1 MKKTLKKHLKGVFL
15 AILGLITGILCII
28 LGIKM
33 FKFFLPFIIGW
44 ILAMIASPLVEFLE
58 KKLKISRKHTSM
70 VIIIMV
76 LGAIIGGSY
85 LIGAKVMTETGKFL
99 EQAPNLYSGFSE
111 EFQEVEHNLRSIIKE
126 LPDNVQASI
135 DNTQEELGKEIGT
148 IISTV
153 SELTVDYAGN
163 IAKNLPNALISTIF
177 TLLSSYFFIADRN
190 RILEFGRKH
199 TPKMIQ
205 DKWRMLAE
213 SFKKVFSVY
222 F

>member
-99 EQAPNLYSGFSE
+99 EHAPNLYSGFSE
-111 EFQEVEHNLRSIIKE
+111 EFQEV
-126 LPDNVQASI
+126 
-135 DNTQEELGKEIGT
+135 
-148 IISTV
+148 
-153 SELTVDYAGN
+153 
-163 IAKNLPNALISTIF
+163 
-177 TLLSSYFFIADRN
+177 
-190 RILEFGRKH
+190 
-199 TPKMIQ
+199 
-205 DKWRMLAE
+205 
-213 SFKKVFSVY
+213 
-222 F
+222 

>member
-15 AILGLITGILCII
+15 AILGLITGILCIV
-28 LGIKM
+28 LGIKI

-44 ILAMIASPLVEFLE
+44 FLAMIASPLVEFLE

-111 EFQEVEHNLRSIIKE
+111 SMNYRNWQSGKKNFRIMCRRVSIIRR
-126 LPDNVQASI
+126 
-135 DNTQEELGKEIGT
+135 
-148 IISTV
+148 
-153 SELTVDYAGN
+153 
-163 IAKNLPNALISTIF
+163 KNW
-177 TLLSSYFFIADRN
+177 
-190 RILEFGRKH
+190 ERKLV
-199 TPKMIQ
+199 
-205 DKWRMLAE
+205 R
-213 SFKKVFSVY
+213 
-222 F
+222 